1 MSAHLPVR
9 PLLLGL
15 MLILV
20 LSACQPAPTA
30 LPSAVTPAVNTP
42 APTAQPTPP
51 PPEPTQAAPEPTQ
64 PEPVQPEPTQPA
76 PPADPAA
83 LTWREVVSGL
93 NKPVDLTYA
102 PGEEQR
108 VYVVE
113 QAGVIRIIENGAL
126 LAEPFLDLRSRVGSQ
141 GNEQGLLGLAF
152 HPQYAQNG
160 WLYVNYTDRQGNS
173 VVARFTRS
181 GASSQAD
188 PESEAVLLRVEQPY
202 GNHNGGGVVFGP
214 DGFLYLSFGDGG
226 SANDPLGAG
235 QSTDTL
241 LGKILRVDVS
251 AGQGSTIPADNP
263 FAAGGGR
270 AEIWAWGLRN
280 PWRFSF
286 DRLTGDVYIADVGQN
301 QYEEIN
307 FWPAGSP
314 PNANFGWDL
323 REASHPFEG
332 SVPAGL
338 QLTDPVWE
346 YDHSQGC
353 SVTGG
358 YVYRGPAL
366 PEWQGAYIFGDYCSG
381 LIWGLKQT
389 DGSWQTQP
397 LFDTDANISA
407 FGLDAQGELYLLDHR
422 TGRVL
427 RLERAR

>member
-15 MLILV
+15 MLVLA

-30 LPSAVTPAVNTP
+30 LPAAMTPAVNTP
-42 APTAQPTPP
+42 APTVQPAPTQPVSEP
-51 PPEPTQAAPEPTQ
+51 TRPAPEPTAPEPTQ
-64 PEPVQPEPTQPA
+64 QA
-76 PPADPAA
+76 PFADPAA
-83 LTWREVVSGL
+83 LIWREVVSGL

-108 VYVVE
+108 IYVVE
-113 QAGVIRIIENGAL
+113 QAGIIRIIENGAL

-160 WLYVNYTDRQGNS
+160 WLVVNYTDRQGNS
-173 VVARFTRS
+173 VVARFSRS
-181 GASSQAD
+181 AAAAQAD
-188 PESEAVLLRVEQPY
+188 PQSEAVLLRVEQPY
-202 GNHNGGGVVFGP
+202 SNHNGGGVAFGP

-241 LGKILRVDVS
+241 LGKILRVDVN
-251 AGQGSTIPADNP
+251 AGQGYTIPADNP

-286 DRLTGDVYIADVGQN
+286 DRLTGDLYIADVGQN
-301 QYEEIN
+301 KYEEIN
-307 FWPAGSP
+307 HWPAGSP

-346 YDHSQGC
+346 YDHSLGC

-358 YVYRGPAL
+358 YVYRGQAL
-366 PEWQGAYIFGDYCSG
+366 PEWQGVYIFGDYCSG
-381 LIWGLKQT
+381 LIWGLRQAE
-389 DGSWQTQP
+389 GGWQAEQM
-397 LFDTDANISA
+397 FDTDANISA

-422 TGRVL
+422 SGQVL